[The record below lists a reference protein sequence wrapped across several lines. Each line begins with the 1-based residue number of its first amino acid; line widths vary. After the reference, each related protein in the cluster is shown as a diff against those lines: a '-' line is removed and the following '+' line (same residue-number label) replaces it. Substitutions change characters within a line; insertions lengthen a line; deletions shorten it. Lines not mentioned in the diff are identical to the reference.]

1 MIFCPPIHF
10 TIPKRVVV
18 LCAILFSFNFL
29 SAQAFVF
36 ESTASG
42 NTSDND
48 FRYKCLSELTGDDI
62 QEMTMVFSSMMGVD
76 SAQYDASSHILVI
89 SCDAI
94 IKEKDLKPLFAM
106 LQFHLIGED
115 EDPELILQ
123 KINK

>member
-10 TIPKRVVV
+10 TLPKREVV
-18 LCAILFSFNFL
+18 LFAILFSFNFL
-29 SAQAFVF
+29 NAQAFVF

-48 FRYKCLSELTGDDI
+48 FRYKCLSELTDDEI
-62 QEMTMVFSSMMGVD
+62 QEMTMVFTSMMGVD
-76 SAQYDASSHILVI
+76 SAQYDESESILVV

-106 LQFHLIGED
+106 LHFHLIGVD

-123 KINK
+123 KMNK